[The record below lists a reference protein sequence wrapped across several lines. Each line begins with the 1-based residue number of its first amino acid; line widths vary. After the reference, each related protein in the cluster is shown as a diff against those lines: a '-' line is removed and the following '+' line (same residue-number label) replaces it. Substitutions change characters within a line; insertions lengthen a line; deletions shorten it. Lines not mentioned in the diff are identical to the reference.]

1 VIEKKYAARD
11 ALTTPTAEIRLRTR
25 NAPSVAKIVSGTRV
39 GSKRPVT
46 AATAITTPNT
56 KSGGAGS
63 TIWNPNR
70 TSPRATAA
78 S

>member
-1 VIEKKYAARD
+1 VIEKKNAARE
-11 ALTTPTAEIRLRTR
+11 ALTTPTAEIRLSTR
-25 NAPSVAKIVSGTRV
+25 NAPSVAKIVNGTRV

-46 AATAITTPNT
+46 AATAITTPKT

-63 TIWNPNR
+63 TICTPSR
-70 TSPRATAA
+70 KSPRATAA